1 MENIILVSALI
12 PVSIEE
18 ENGEYKA
25 KVSPGGLI
33 TTLSQS
39 IKGKS
44 VKWFGWYGFEK
55 FSKHIEELIIEEGKK
70 KGLNLFPISLSK
82 EEIYNFFNMFSN
94 GVIWPLFHSF
104 TQYCRFNEDYWHF
117 YKKANEKFARKI
129 LKHID
134 KDTVL
139 WVHDYHFF
147 LLPKYIKEKNKNVK
161 INFFLHIPFPSPEIF
176 LKLPWRKEIIDGFLN
191 FDFAGFHTQIDKENF
206 INCVKHF
213 YNVKEEKADYFT
225 DIYIQGKK
233 IRLASIPISID
244 FNFYDKSARKKETV
258 KIFKDLKEKYKDK
271 HLIISVDR
279 IDYTKGL
286 VEKLNGYRRFLEKY
300 PEYREKVVLMIS
312 TAPNVKKLPEYE
324 NLEKEF
330 HHKIAEINGSLG
342 TENWRP
348 VLFINRRLSLEE
360 LTAYYRTADI
370 SLITPIKDGLNIVCK
385 EYAASNVDLNGAVI
399 LSEFAGASTE
409 IGDFVYLVNPNDI
422 ENIADTIKKVIEEKQ
437 EIKKEK
443 MENLRKHINKFNIY
457 WWAETYFKIAE
468 GKNINNFPKIY
479 KNYPLHEVW

>member
-12 PVSIEE
+12 PVSIKE

-44 VKWFGWYGFEK
+44 VKWFGWYGSEK
-55 FSKHIEELIIEEGKK
+55 YSKHIENIIVEEGKK
-70 KGLNLFPISLSK
+70 KGFNLFPVHLTK
-82 EEIYNFFNMFSN
+82 EEIQYFFNLFSN

-104 TQYCRFNEDYWHF
+104 TQYCRFNKDYWHF
-117 YKKANEKFARKI
+117 YKKVNEKFAQKI

-139 WVHDYHFF
+139 WVHDYQFF
-147 LLPKYIKEKNKNVK
+147 LLPEYIKKKNKNVK

-206 INCVKHF
+206 INCVKYF
-213 YNVKEEKADYFT
+213 YDVKEERSNYFT
-225 DIYIQGKK
+225 DLYIENKK
-233 IRLASIPISID
+233 IRLAAIPISID
-244 FNFYDKSARKKETV
+244 FKFYDTKANEKETV
-258 KIFKDLKEKYKDK
+258 EIFKNLKERYKDK
-271 HLIISVDR
+271 YLIVSIDR

-300 PEYREKVVLMIS
+300 PEYREKVILMIS

-324 NLEKEF
+324 KLEKEF

-342 TENWRP
+342 TEIWRP
-348 VLFINRRLSLEE
+348 VLFINKRLSINE
-360 LTAYYRTADI
+360 LIAYYRAADI

-385 EYAASNVDLNGAVI
+385 EYSASNIDLNGSVI

-409 IGDFVYLVNPNDI
+409 IGDFVYLINPYDI

-437 EIKKEK
+437 EVKKEK
-443 MENLRKHINKFNIY
+443 MKKLRKHINEFDIY
-457 WWAETYFKIAE
+457 WWSKTYFKIAE
-468 GKNINNFPKIY
+468 GEKIDKFPKIY
-479 KNYPLHEVW
+479 NRYPLHEIM